1 MRTGL
6 STLLTKIGIFFTFGV
21 IIGISSCG
29 TNVNTVQDPSF
40 DKSGYYIDSLKP
52 TFEAKAPKAL
62 GFFVEV
68 SGSMNGFFR
77 SNRATQFKKDIWSI
91 VSNFGNQEVFI
102 LSNSGTI
109 ASQNSI
115 ADFRRS
121 MNSGTYISNQETL
134 VPTMIKSILDNL
146 DYNNGEVGVLISDM
160 KYSPERQRDV
170 QVLLTQYQTDVR
182 NVIGKYPDIAVCI
195 ICATSDYLASNGAI
209 AESESPYYYVI
220 FGKDECVAYMRN
232 RIATILEDNGSYKES
247 IEMGF
252 DYKSPSYS
260 FGIPKNA
267 LQLGTEPTF
276 IGYDVYFSDTCTVKL
291 KLDLSDYRWTI
302 ADESVLRNL
311 LNVKAIYGSNV
322 SVGDI
327 KVDVDNHYQKEFLR
341 KATAIFDLKVYDMY
355 AAKSDVIEW
364 SLNHPEY
371 QESQWFSNVISA
383 NSERDLSGS
392 FSMDKFIGGCF
403 NAIQNH
409 WDSTPNKILI
419 SKSK

>member
-1 MRTGL
+1 M
-6 STLLTKIGIFFTFGV
+6 IGISLTFGV
-21 IIGISSCG
+21 IIRISSCG

-40 DKSGYYIDSLKP
+40 DKFGYYIDSLKP

-62 GFFVEV
+62 GFFAEV

-109 ASQNSI
+109 AGQNSI

-121 MNSGTYISNQETL
+121 MNSGAYISNQETL
-134 VPTMIKSILDNL
+134 VPTMIQSILDNL

-160 KYSPERQRDV
+160 KYSPERQKDV

-182 NVIGKYPDIAVCI
+182 NVIGKYSDIAVCI

-276 IGYDVYFSDTCTVKL
+276 IGYDVNFSDTCTVKL

-327 KVDVDNHYQKEFLR
+327 KVEVDNHYQKEFLR

>member
-1 MRTGL
+1 MLHYT
-6 STLLTKIGIFFTFGV
+6 
-21 IIGISSCG
+21 
-29 TNVNTVQDPSF
+29 
-40 DKSGYYIDSLKP
+40 
-52 TFEAKAPKAL
+52 
-62 GFFVEV
+62 
-68 SGSMNGFFR
+68 
-77 SNRATQFKKDIWSI
+77 
-91 VSNFGNQEVFI
+91 
-102 LSNSGTI
+102 
-109 ASQNSI
+109 
-115 ADFRRS
+115 
-121 MNSGTYISNQETL
+121 
-134 VPTMIKSILDNL
+134 
-146 DYNNGEVGVLISDM
+146 
-160 KYSPERQRDV
+160 
-170 QVLLTQYQTDVR
+170 
-182 NVIGKYPDIAVCI
+182 
-195 ICATSDYLASNGAI
+195 
-209 AESESPYYYVI
+209 
-220 FGKDECVAYMRN
+220 
-232 RIATILEDNGSYKES
+232 
-247 IEMGF
+247 
-252 DYKSPSYS
+252 SYS

-276 IGYDVYFSDTCTVKL
+276 IGYDVDFSDTCTVKL

-327 KVDVDNHYQKEFLR
+327 KVEVDNHYQKEFLR

-371 QESQWFSNVISA
+371 QESQWFSNIISS

>member
-1 MRTGL
+1 MISL
-6 STLLTKIGIFFTFGV
+6 TFGV
-21 IIGISSCG
+21 IIGIFSCG
-29 TNVNTVQDPSF
+29 SNVNTVQDPSF

-52 TFEAKAPKAL
+52 TFEAKVPKAL

-109 ASQNSI
+109 AGQNSI
-115 ADFRRS
+115 ADFRRN
-121 MNSGTYISNQETL
+121 MNSGAYISNQETL
-134 VPTMIKSILDNL
+134 VPTMIQSILDNL
-146 DYNNGEVGVLISDM
+146 DYNNREVGVLISDM
-160 KYSPERQRDV
+160 KYSPEKQKDV

-182 NVIGKYPDIAVCI
+182 NVIGKYTGIAVCI
-195 ICATSDYLASNGAI
+195 ICATSDYLVSNGAV

-252 DYKSPSYS
+252 DYKSPDYS

-276 IGYDVYFSDTCTVKL
+276 IGYDVNFSDTCTVKL
-291 KLDLSDYRWTI
+291 KLDISDYRWTI

-327 KVDVDNHYQKEFLR
+327 KVEVDNHYQKKFLR

-383 NSERDLSGS
+383 DFESDLSGS

>member
-1 MRTGL
+1 M
-6 STLLTKIGIFFTFGV
+6 
-21 IIGISSCG
+21 
-29 TNVNTVQDPSF
+29 NTVQDPSF
-40 DKSGYYIDSLKP
+40 DKFGYYIDSLKP

-62 GFFVEV
+62 GFFAEV

-109 ASQNSI
+109 AGQNSI

-121 MNSGTYISNQETL
+121 MNSGAYISNQETL
-134 VPTMIKSILDNL
+134 VPTMIQSILDNL

-160 KYSPERQRDV
+160 KYSPERQKDV

-182 NVIGKYPDIAVCI
+182 NVIGKYSDIAVCI

-276 IGYDVYFSDTCTVKL
+276 IGYDVNFSDTCTVKL

-327 KVDVDNHYQKEFLR
+327 KVEVDNHYQKEFLR